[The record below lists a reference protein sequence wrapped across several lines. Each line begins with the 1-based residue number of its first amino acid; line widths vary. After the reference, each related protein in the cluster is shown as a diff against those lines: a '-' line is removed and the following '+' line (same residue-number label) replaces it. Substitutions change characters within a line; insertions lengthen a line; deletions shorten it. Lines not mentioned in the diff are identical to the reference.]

1 MGPQNALDGSG
12 LMLSA
17 GEATRFERL
26 RPELEKMT
34 GKLMYLGPDVD
45 RAAKVKLLGNLF
57 LMFMTAGIA
66 EMMNLAAAMGM
77 KAEEAAALFDAF
89 NPGAMAPARARRM
102 ANGDFANPSW
112 ELSMARKD
120 ARLMIEEAALHQKPL
135 AMLPAIASVM
145 DAFIA
150 RGHGHDDWTVIAK
163 DALATAMQESRL
175 RNLGYGDR
183 DSLGLFQQRPSQ
195 GWGSAQQIRDP
206 VYASQQFYQHL
217 LKVNGWQQMTVTQA
231 AQAVQH
237 SGLPD
242 AYAQWE
248 NLATAL
254 QKAIAKTF
262 PGASK
267 DTDQSK
273 KPSAGTSGCA
283 QGQDGSGFGR
293 IPEGSV
299 PKGYA
304 IPKNAD
310 PKARKAIEWAMQQL
324 GTLYQWGGSC
334 TNAHGPD
341 PMGRCDC
348 SSLMQQAYAHAGVT
362 LTRTTYT
369 QVGEGK
375 AISPAQLKPGDLIFS
390 RGTAA
395 RPEHVGMYLGEGLVI
410 EAPRTTKPVRITPI
424 SNWMILAARRV
435 V

>member
-1 MGPQNALDGSG
+1 MKALAAGIGVVFLSPILIAGTGMMLASSADAVQSSGSFSNCLTDIDTDKVAEQVTKILDGASG
-12 LMLSA
+12 R
-17 GEATRFERL
+17 G
-26 RPELEKMT
+26 
-34 GKLMYLGPDVD
+34 VH
-45 RAAKVKLLGNLF
+45 
-57 LMFMTAGIA
+57 
-66 EMMNLAAAMGM
+66 
-77 KAEEAAALFDAF
+77 
-89 NPGAMAPARARRM
+89 
-102 ANGDFANPSW
+102 
-112 ELSMARKD
+112 
-120 ARLMIEEAALHQKPL
+120 IEGLD
-135 AMLPAIASVM
+135 LPAEQVPNAATIVAAGLSLDVPKKGR
-145 DAFIA
+145 I
-150 RGHGHDDWTVIAK
+150 V
-163 DALATAMQESRL
+163 ALATAMQESRL

-206 VYASQQFYQHL
+206 VYASEQFYKHL
-217 LKVNGWQQMTVTQA
+217 LKVDGWQQMTVTQA
-231 AQAVQH
+231 AQAVQK

-254 QKAIAKTF
+254 QAAIAKTF
-262 PGASK
+262 PGGGNGA
-267 DTDQSK
+267 DQGKQPPIST
-273 KPSAGTSGCA
+273 PGCA
-283 QGQDGSGFGR
+283 PGQDGSGFGR

-299 PKGYA
+299 PKGYS

-310 PKARKAIEWAMQQL
+310 PKARKAIEWAMHQL

-369 QVGEGK
+369 QVNEGK
-375 AISPAQLKPGDLIFS
+375 AVSAKDLRPGDLIFS

-395 RPEHVGMYLGEGLVI
+395 RPEHVGMYMGEGLAI

-424 SNWMILAARRV
+424 KDWTILAARRV
-435 V
+435 L